1 MGTAEQHDQQGA
13 EGAQGAQGA
22 QGAAP
27 AILLYSDDVDTR
39 EQVRLAV
46 GRRLG
51 RGAPEI
57 RWVEAAT
64 AAEVIRQVE
73 LGGFDLLVLDGEA
86 GKVGGMGIARQLK
99 DEIYE
104 CPPVLLLTGREQDAW
119 LGSWSRADAV
129 VSRPIDP
136 VQLPRVV
143 AELIAARALTA

>member
-1 MGTAEQHDQQGA
+1 MGTAEQHDQA
-13 EGAQGAQGA
+13 PSDALEGTS
-22 QGAAP
+22 AAGP
-27 AILLYSDDVDTR
+27 AILLYSDHVDTR

-51 RGAPEI
+51 RGAPDI
-57 RWVEAAT
+57 RWVEVAT

-73 LGGFDLLVLDGEA
+73 LGGLDLLVLDGEA

-99 DEIYE
+99 DEIYQ
-104 CPPVLLLTGREQDAW
+104 CPPVLLLTAREQDAW

-136 VQLPRVV
+136 IQLPVVV

>member
-1 MGTAEQHDQQGA
+1 MGTAEQHDQPRSDGV
-13 EGAQGAQGA
+13 EGTR
-22 QGAAP
+22 GAAP

-46 GRRLG
+46 GCRLG
-51 RGAPEI
+51 RGAPDI
-57 RWVEAAT
+57 RWVEVAT

-99 DEIYE
+99 DEIYQ

-119 LGSWSRADAV
+119 LASWSRADAV

-136 VQLPRVV
+136 VKLPVVV
-143 AELIAARALTA
+143 ADLIAARALTA

>member
-1 MGTAEQHDQQGA
+1 MGTAEQHDQQGTAGA
-13 EGAQGAQGA
+13 EGA

>member
-1 MGTAEQHDQQGA
+1 MGTAEQHDQQGTDGV
-13 EGAQGAQGA
+13 EGAP
-22 QGAAP
+22 GAAP

-39 EQVRLAV
+39 AQVRLAV

-51 RGAPEI
+51 RGAPDI

-99 DEIYE
+99 DEIYR

>member
-1 MGTAEQHDQQGA
+1 MGTAEQHDEQGTGGS
-13 EGAQGAQGA
+13 E
-22 QGAAP
+22 AAGP
-27 AILLYSDDVDTR
+27 KILLYSDDVDTR

-46 GRRLG
+46 GRRLV
-51 RGAPEI
+51 RGAPDI
-57 RWVEAAT
+57 RWVETAT

-99 DEIYE
+99 DEIFE

-119 LGSWSRADAV
+119 LGSWSRAEAV

-136 VQLPRVV
+136 IRLPRIV

>member
-13 EGAQGAQGA
+13 DGVEGAP
-22 QGAAP
+22 GAAP
-27 AILLYSDDVDTR
+27 AILLYSDDVDAR
-39 EQVRLAV
+39 AQVRLAV

-51 RGAPEI
+51 RGAPDI

-99 DEIYE
+99 DEIYR

>member
-1 MGTAEQHDQQGA
+1 MGTAEQRDQQGTD
-13 EGAQGAQGA
+13 GVQGAPGV
-22 QGAAP
+22 AP
-27 AILLYSDDVDTR
+27 AILLYSDDVDMR
-39 EQVRLAV
+39 AQVRLAV

-51 RGAPEI
+51 RGAPDI
-57 RWVEAAT
+57 RWVEVAT

-73 LGGFDLLVLDGEA
+73 LGGLDLLVLDGEA

-99 DEIYE
+99 DEIYR

-119 LGSWSRADAV
+119 LGSWSRAEAV

-136 VQLPRVV
+136 VQLPRIV